1 MVFDCFNFIFNMNQV
16 LTIKKKEEN
25 LNASCFHCGD
35 SANSQVVKF
44 EDKVFCCHG
53 CKTVYTIL
61 QQNNLTN
68 YYQLID
74 QRQNGLTKPIASK
87 YDFLL
92 NEEVVKDLIQ
102 YEDDQQMIIKLKLPQ
117 IYCVACV
124 WLIENLYLI
133 ENGIISSRV
142 NFLKKEA
149 KIVFAPSVI
158 TLKKVVETLASLGY
172 APSIN
177 LESLDKKIIQKD
189 RSLWNQLGIAGFC
202 LGNIMLL
209 SFPEYLGFDPNAN
222 PELKNY
228 FKYINLILIL
238 PVLFYSSSTYFK
250 SARLALRQKSI
261 NIDVPICIGII
272 ALFTR
277 SVFEIVMN
285 IGPGYLDS
293 LAGLI
298 FFLLVGKW
306 FQQKTFDNIA
316 FDKDYKSYF
325 PIACTILKNGIKS
338 QIVLNKVKTGDVV
351 VIKSGELIPGDA
363 VLLSSTAFLDYSFV
377 TGEERAVKRSKGDL
391 IYAGGRNK
399 SSEIQIKINKA
410 ISNSYLVELWNHSSF
425 AKKKGTVT
433 SLEFGN
439 RVAKNFTFLVLGIAL
454 MTFCYWIN
462 YDVNIA
468 LNAAVSVLIISCPCA
483 IALSIPFV
491 FGNLLR
497 ILGKNGIFVKNINS
511 LETLTKVNSVVFDKT
526 GTITDVSKSSVSYFG
541 EELDDERRILIY
553 SLVRNSSHPMSRII
567 TDFLNIQGVLSKE
580 TEYFEEYDGKG
591 IEALVEGK
599 KIRIGSK
606 AFAGSDFSNAD
617 SVNATVFVNIDGKQV
632 GFFILESHYK
642 KGLNRILRSFKSF
655 SKISLL
661 SGDNNAEQNNL
672 VELFGG
678 IKNLHFNSSPID
690 KLNFIKELQE
700 QNQIVAMVGDGLN
713 DAGALAQSD
722 LGIVIT
728 SNASS
733 FTPACDIV
741 LSDSN
746 FKSLD
751 KIFEI
756 AKKAKILVYIS
767 YFLAL
772 VYNIIGLSFAVKGML
787 SPLIAAVLMPI
798 SSITIVLFSLLSST
812 IVMSKYG
819 FK

>member
-1 MVFDCFNFIFNMNQV
+1 MNQV
-16 LTIKKKEEN
+16 LKVKKKEEN
-25 LNASCFHCGD
+25 FNASCFHCGD
-35 SANSQVVKF
+35 SANSQIVHF

-53 CKTVYTIL
+53 CKIVYTIL

-74 QRQNGLTKPIASK
+74 KRQSGLTKPIATK

-158 TLKKVVETLASLGY
+158 TLKKVVEILASLGY

-250 SARLALRQKSI
+250 SARLALRQRSI

-277 SVFEIVMN
+277 SLFEIVMN

-325 PIACTILKNGIKS
+325 PIACTILKNGIQS
-338 QIVLNKVKTGDVV
+338 QIVLNKIKTDDVV

-377 TGEERAVKRSKGDL
+377 TGEERVVKRLKGDL

-425 AKKKGTVT
+425 GKKKGPVT

-454 MTFCYWIN
+454 MTFCYWLN

-541 EELDDERRILIY
+541 EALDDEKRMLIY
-553 SLVRNSSHPMSRII
+553 SLVKNSSHPMSIII
-567 TDFLNIQGVLSKE
+567 TEFLNIHGVLPKESKC
-580 TEYFEEYDGKG
+580 FEEYDGKG
-591 IEALVEGK
+591 IQAIVEGK

-606 AFAGSDFSNAD
+606 DFAGSDSSN
-617 SVNATVFVNIDGKQV
+617 VPNINATVFVNIDGKQV

-642 KGLNRILRSFKSF
+642 KGLNRLLGSFNSF
-655 SKISLL
+655 AKISLL

-678 IKNLHFNSSPID
+678 IKNMHFNSSPID
-690 KLNFIKELQE
+690 KLNFIKGLQE

-722 LGIVIT
+722 LGIVI
-728 SNASS
+728 SNNASS

-746 FKSLD
+746 FESLD

-756 AKKAKILVYIS
+756 ARKAKTLVYIS

-772 VYNIIGLSFAVKGML
+772 IYNIIGLSFAVQGLL
-787 SPLIAAVLMPI
+787 SPLIAAILMPI
-798 SSITIVLFSLLSST
+798 SSMTIVLFSLASSSAVLSRY
-812 IVMSKYG
+812 KL
-819 FK
+819 K